1 MSPISYYLETDE
13 LMPYSKRSMIDDN
26 DDAEGQPNG
35 DMMSMTAVALSS
47 FLPMWQHRLEAVLAL
62 LRGEPGQQVAEC
74 FRMTRSDLY
83 KFRARALQA
92 LRYALLDQPR
102 GPKRPHNRLAADREE
117 AVMQSL
123 HQHPTWSARQLHE
136 HLRDEAPHPRTIDR
150 IRQRHGLTRQLKRPV
165 PTRSVPRFTPE
176 VKTQARHLIVS
187 KAALGPHRLAWDL
200 RNAQGIT
207 MSPTTMKRLKRAVR
221 LATSKERRV
230 GDGSRTEVTP
240 RQ

>member
-1 MSPISYYLETDE
+1 
-13 LMPYSKRSMIDDN
+13 MPYSKRSMTDEN

-35 DMMSMTAVALSS
+35 DMMSLTAVALSS

-62 LRGEPGQQVAEC
+62 LRGEPGQQVAER

-92 LRYALLDQPR
+92 LRYALLDQPW

-150 IRQRHGLTRQLKRPV
+150 IRQRHGLTRQLKRPA
-165 PTRSVPRFTPE
+165 PTRSVARFTPE
-176 VKTQARHLIVS
+176 VKTQARHLIAS
-187 KAALGPHRLAWDL
+187 KAELRPHRPAWDL

-221 LATSKERRV
+221 LETNLSPVAPLAPTA
-230 GDGSRTEVTP
+230 
-240 RQ
+240 

>member
-1 MSPISYYLETDE
+1 MASCRTRSGQEQTIAV
-13 LMPYSKRSMIDDN
+13 MPPAR
-26 DDAEGQPNG
+26 AHG
-35 DMMSMTAVALSS
+35 DMMNMTAVALSS

-150 IRQRHGLTRQLKRPV
+150 IRQRHGLTRQRKRPV
-165 PTRSVPRFTPE
+165 PTRSVPRFTP
-176 VKTQARHLIVS
+176 
-187 KAALGPHRLAWDL
+187 G
-200 RNAQGIT
+200 
-207 MSPTTMKRLKRAVR
+207 
-221 LATSKERRV
+221 
-230 GDGSRTEVTP
+230 
-240 RQ
+240 